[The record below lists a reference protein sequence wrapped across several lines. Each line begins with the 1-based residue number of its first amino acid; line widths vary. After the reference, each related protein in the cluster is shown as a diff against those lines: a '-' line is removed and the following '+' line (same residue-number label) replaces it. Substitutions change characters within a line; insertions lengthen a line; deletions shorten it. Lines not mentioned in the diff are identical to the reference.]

1 MPLMGMRCVHSE
13 TCCPLGNCIPPLPP
27 PALPRHG
34 RLDRRTLH
42 FSAGLAM
49 PGSTGPD
56 SFSLGSEKCLENTCN
71 APTTL
76 LQHAVEPELQKL
88 RESANMHNFKQQNF
102 LPQNFI
108 FYCNDSF
115 SDPRSHVKRCVTW
128 VMWQSY
134 ICRTC
139 QNITRPTICQ
149 HQHHDIKCLEYVSF
163 ECCFSSSFCACTN
176 VSISFF

>member
-13 TCCPLGNCIPPLPP
+13 TCCPLGNCIPPSIPP
-27 PALPRHG
+27 PTSPLPRHG

-88 RESANMHNFKQQNF
+88 RLRESANMHNFKQQNF
-102 LPQNFI
+102 LPQNVI
-108 FYCNDSF
+108 FYIVMTASLIQDHMWKDAWLELCGNLISAAPVKT
-115 SDPRSHVKRCVTW
+115 SPDP
-128 VMWQSY
+128 
-134 ICRTC
+134 
-139 QNITRPTICQ
+139 P
-149 HQHHDIKCLEYVSF
+149 F
-163 ECCFSSSFCACTN
+163 
-176 VSISFF
+176 VSINTMISNVWNM

>member
-1 MPLMGMRCVHSE
+1 MRE
-13 TCCPLGNCIPPLPP
+13 TTRRINCSAHAAHGDEMCTLRDLLPTWKLHPSPLPP
-27 PALPRHG
+27 PALPCHG

-115 SDPRSHVKRCVTW
+115 SDPRLHVKRCVT
-128 VMWQSY
+128 
-134 ICRTC
+134 
-139 QNITRPTICQ
+139 
-149 HQHHDIKCLEYVSF
+149 
-163 ECCFSSSFCACTN
+163 
-176 VSISFF
+176 